1 MKRRMGLFLALSMV
15 VAMLT
20 APGAVQA
27 ASSVYAPAATKEQ
40 IMDMQDKYTN
50 SQSSNFMIQDGDL
63 YQWGAGVATP
73 SKVNF
78 GEEKV
83 KIIRVSHVGSLALT
97 ESGKVYG
104 WGGNYDWVVCP
115 HAEKDGYNGGQYK
128 EPQLYPQ
135 SAFGDEKVVDI
146 RIARYAG
153 AAKTESGKWYVWG
166 TNPYVGS
173 FAPTGTTTTRYPFA
187 IADTF
192 FEEMLGGRE
201 IADIQFIAHGS
212 TTLVLTT
219 DGELFVFGTYSGR
232 GDEMVSGKKTIIK
245 PTEEEKDKPYQI
257 TAAGNTMAGRKV
269 KEISSVNADY
279 IMVLDNQD
287 CVWTWGSPTSDS
299 GSYASTG
306 REDINL
312 DDQDAG
318 SDWSNTPQIAFNAA
332 RYGKSITTIRAYK
345 VGSVIY
351 CDDNTI
357 YAAGMSANQWMGTAY
372 DTAVNKYVQVLET
385 VSAKETILSVAIGRA
400 GVNVITATGNSYFA
414 GDNSDGAAGNGTT
427 ETTPPGEVDYSP
439 LPDMPPMKP
448 QSKNQLSMTIA
459 TTTLEGNPIIYSSE
473 NGNIDDVQIKVGQR
487 FTVNIYMED
496 FAKINAFYI
505 PLSFDPAYVQVV
517 DDDGRKYSAD
527 TQAHPGFNGKSGLKT
542 KLKTQVYNPDSISTA
557 WIGGVLTEN
566 ASLPVVDNAEGYVSV
581 MGTADSDG
589 DLNCKIS
596 GKQLMYSIEFVGV
609 DETPSIPSVI
619 KTNFDI
625 TSEKDVLWPRE
636 AQWFAY
642 KDKNA
647 NVEEGWAFENP
658 NFFDMRFKIEP
669 LVDMLLNLYRDET
682 TLVQDKET
690 VGTTEYYTIDKRNLN
705 AKYRV
710 VTNPSPVYASY
721 PNMDQWTCEFA
732 DSNGT
737 TAAVSD
743 YIQIL
748 DKDNPTYFEFQ
759 IDPIIGSN
767 TNVLDAEDGTFVP
780 AYIKIT
786 GTNDKIPATD
796 NGPLGSRTIYIMIT
810 DNVPAPGSV
819 SISNKDEFN
828 DPEGIGGIFRVNDS
842 SKNEFS
848 KPPYNLMLDSTFTFK
863 AAFTLADGM
872 DECSKDVKW
881 ELLNV
886 IQRDDDGNIVQTT
899 PLVTDTSAPVV
910 ITDTPVVSEVPTCSV
925 KAQTSTDD
933 TDDIVLKLSSAID
946 PDIYDYVAID
956 VRLAPYAINYPSD
969 VITLVFGEGLKQTY
983 NLKDKMTVS
992 PVDAVDYTVEYVSTV
1007 QVVDNRTGEGVVTR
1021 TQPNVTVD
1029 PNTGIMATVRADAE
1043 YSKDSYDIVTVQAKV
1058 MLKGKE
1064 QIIQKKLEVHVVN
1077 AVPPSDMYIDV
1088 INNAGANKDYIKFSI
1103 GSNVSLLSPGD
1114 DLTLYRD
1121 FASDEVLA
1129 QYTNLTAEQIKD
1141 LVEIGFKV
1149 PAVEKDGEV
1158 YALNPAG
1165 GTIGYKLNRKGD
1177 REYAK
1182 VPVDYDPEAIKVSGY
1197 VRLFGKKA
1205 NRSANNGVTVTIN
1218 GIVGKDGKPLSTTT
1232 KSNGMNYG
1240 YFEFEQ
1246 YIPAKSYTM
1255 TISKTNYL
1263 TRTIEF
1269 VVKSSDN
1276 FEISMLEKPIEIYP
1290 GDLDGKRGIQY
1301 DDINEYRINWV
1312 GRYIRRGDT
1321 MNMATFESFNF
1332 YDEQVPVPT
1341 DTINLYDIGLLI
1353 IREGMQSSDY
1363 SPWFVE

>member
-1 MKRRMGLFLALSMV
+1 MKKRMGLFLALSMIIGLLAAP
-15 VAMLT
+15 VA
-20 APGAVQA
+20 AQA
-27 ASSVYAPAATKEQ
+27 ASSVYAPAATKAQ

-50 SQSSNFMIQDGDL
+50 SQSASYMIQDGDL
-63 YQWGAGVATP
+63 YRWGSGVVTP
-73 SKVNF
+73 EKVNF

-83 KIIRVSHVGSLALT
+83 KIIRVSHVSQLALT

-115 HAEKDGYNGGQYK
+115 HAEKDGYNGGQFT

-135 SAFGDEKVVDI
+135 SDFGDEKVVDI

-153 AAKTESGKWYVWG
+153 AAKTESGKWYFWG
-166 TNPYVGS
+166 TRPYVGI
-173 FAPTGTTTTRYPFA
+173 FAETKTSDTRYPFVMS
-187 IADTF
+187 DTF
-192 FEEMLGGRE
+192 KTLIGGRE
-201 IADIQFIAHGS
+201 IADIQFIAHSS

-232 GDEMVSGKKTIIK
+232 GDEMVDGKKTIIK
-245 PTEEEKDKPYQI
+245 PSEAETDKPYQV
-257 TAAGNTMAGRKV
+257 TAAGNAMAGRKV
-269 KEISSVNADY
+269 KQISSANVDY
-279 IMVLDNQD
+279 IMVLDDQD
-287 CVWTWGSPTSDS
+287 CVWTWGSPTTDS

-312 DDQDAG
+312 DDQNAG
-318 SDWSNTPQIAFNAA
+318 SHWSNTPKIAFNAA
-332 RYGKSITTIRAYK
+332 RYGKSITAIQAYK

-372 DTAVNKYVQVLET
+372 GTAVNQYVQVLET
-385 VSAKETILSVAIGRA
+385 VSAKETILSVAVGRSGA
-400 GVNVITATGNSYFA
+400 NVITATGNSYFA
-414 GDNSDGAAGNGTT
+414 GDNSSGAAGNGTT
-427 ETTPPGEVDYSP
+427 DNLPAGEVEYSP

-459 TTTLEGNPIIYSSE
+459 TTTLEGNPIVYSSE

-505 PLSFDPAYVQVV
+505 PLSFDPQYLQVV
-517 DDDGRKYSAD
+517 DDTGRAYSKDAE
-527 TQAHPGFNGKSGLKT
+527 AHPGFNGKSGLKT
-542 KLKTQVYNPDSISTA
+542 KLKTEVYNPDAISTA
-557 WIGGVLTEN
+557 WIGGVLTDN
-566 ASLPVVDNAEGYVSV
+566 ASLPVVDNETGYVSV
-581 MGTADSDG
+581 MGVADSDG
-589 DLNCKIS
+589 DLNCRIS
-596 GKQLMYSIEFVGV
+596 GKQLMYSIEFVGI

-625 TSEKDVLWPRE
+625 TSEKDVTWPRN
-636 AQWFAY
+636 AQWFAW

-647 NVEEGWAFENP
+647 NVEEGWDFEEP
-658 NFFDMRFKIEP
+658 DFFDMRFNIVP
-669 LVDMLLNLYRDET
+669 LDDMLLNLYRDET

-710 VTNPSPVYASY
+710 VTSPSPVYASY
-721 PNMDQWTCEFA
+721 PNMDSWTCEFA

-737 TAAVSD
+737 TATVSD

-748 DKDNPTYFEFQ
+748 ENDNPTYFEFQ

-767 TNVLDAEDGTFVP
+767 TNVLDSEDGTFVP

-786 GTNDKIPATD
+786 GINDKIPNTK

-819 SISNKDEFN
+819 SISNKDDFN
-828 DPEGIGGIFRVNDS
+828 NPDGIGGVFRVNAS
-842 SKNEFS
+842 SKIEFS
-848 KPPYNLMLDSTFTFK
+848 KAPYNLSLDDTFTFR
-863 AAFTLADGM
+863 AAFTLAEGM
-872 DECSKDVKW
+872 EECSKDVKW

-886 IQRDDDGNIVQTT
+886 EKRGENGEILQTK

-910 ITDTPVVSEVPTCSV
+910 ITDTPIVGEVPTCSV

-946 PDIYDYVAID
+946 PEICDYVSID

-969 VITLVFGEGLKQTY
+969 VITLVYGEGLKQTY

-992 PVDAVDYTVEYVSTV
+992 PVDAVDYTVEYISKV
-1007 QVVDNRTGEGVVTR
+1007 QVVDNRSGEGVVTR

-1043 YSKDSYDIVTVQAKV
+1043 YSKDSYDLVTVQAKV

-1064 QIIQKKLEVHVVN
+1064 QIIQKVLEVHVVN

-1088 INNAGANKDYIKFSI
+1088 INNAGATKDYIKFSI
-1103 GSNVSLLSPGD
+1103 GTNASLLNPGD

-1121 FASDEVLA
+1121 FASDEVLV

-1141 LVEIGFKV
+1141 LIEIGFKV
-1149 PAVEKDGEV
+1149 PAIEKDGEV
-1158 YALNPAG
+1158 IALNPGG

-1177 REYAK
+1177 KEYSK

-1255 TISKTNYL
+1255 TISKMNYL

-1269 VVKSSDN
+1269 VVKASDN
-1276 FEISMLEKPIEIYP
+1276 FEISTLEKPIEIYP

-1312 GRYIRRGDT
+1312 GRYIKRGDT
-1321 MNMATFESFNF
+1321 MNIATFEAFNF
-1332 YDEQVPVPT
+1332 YDEQVPVAT
-1341 DTINLYDIGLLI
+1341 DTINLYDIGLLV

-1363 SPWFVE
+1363 SPWFIN